1 MFRIDRYTILI
12 LMSML
17 NLLFMHY
24 YFYLNGYVEWVW
36 MYSEVIN
43 ACSIIFD
50 VSVLMILFLF
60 FLGGRLKI
68 AVLITYILTLIW
80 AFVNV
85 VYGQFFYQYISLS
98 AIGEAHALGDGL
110 VVDSLKTAFR
120 WYDLFFVVS
129 LTCFFIVYKKTTN
142 RILKRK
148 RVLMMLWV
156 PLASLLMTVLAYSL
170 YHFIH
175 PHYRSNWDLYQF
187 KTQELLYDPYQGGT
201 PNLAHFHDGCLR
213 VCAYELYDMLHV
225 VELTDQQ
232 RDEISSYYL
241 DHSQRTTHHQR
252 NTDVKNVI
260 FILLESFL
268 SSPIDLIV
276 DGKEIT
282 PFLNQ
287 LKRDSDVYYNG
298 NMISDIGC
306 GESGDG
312 QFIYMNGIL
321 PLYSKMT
328 MAQIKG
334 HTLPALPKVL
344 SEYCDVKHSEIIYPT
359 MPNLWQQADM
369 NKVYGFTEAFS
380 MEDIVGGSDNPID
393 DERIFSYA
401 ANRLDTVS
409 ESFFSLILSVSTHS
423 PYDSFAGDDLRLND
437 NTLPQRYKNYL
448 NTCHYL
454 DQQISRYFTQ
464 LKAKGL
470 YERSLIVLCADHY
483 AHSNRVDVGKS
494 LSSYTP
500 LFIVH
505 GNINNEEAWHGE
517 FHQLDVYTTILDL
530 LGIDSQWRGLGYT
543 LLKPAYDSSVN
554 TESIRL
560 SEMII
565 AGDYFRQ

>member
-1 MFRIDRYTILI
+1 
-12 LMSML
+12 ML

-43 ACSIIFD
+43 ICSIIFD
-50 VSVLMILFLF
+50 VSVLLILFLLL
-60 FLGGRLKI
+60 LGGRLKI
-68 AVLITYILTLIW
+68 AVLITYFLTLIW

-98 AIGEAHALGDGL
+98 AIGEAQALGDGL
-110 VVDSLKTAFR
+110 VIDSLKTAFH

-142 RILKRK
+142 RIFKRK
-148 RVLMMLWV
+148 WVIKMVWV
-156 PLASLLMTVLAYSL
+156 PLASLLMTVVAYSL

-175 PHYRSNWDLYQF
+175 PHYRSNWELYQF

-201 PNLAHFHDGCLR
+201 PNLAHFQDGCLR

-241 DHSQRTTHHQR
+241 DHSQRTTHHHSPDTQ
-252 NTDVKNVI
+252 NVI
-260 FILLESFL
+260 FILMESFL

-298 NMISDIGC
+298 NMVSDIGC

-321 PLYSKMT
+321 PLHNKMT
-328 MAQIKG
+328 VGQVKN
-334 HTLPALPKVL
+334 HTLPALPRVL
-344 SEYCDVKHSEIIYPT
+344 SEYCGVKHSEIIFPT

-369 NKVYGFTEAFS
+369 NKVYGFTEAYS
-380 MEDIVGGSDNPID
+380 MEDIAGGPNEPID
-393 DERIFSYA
+393 DEKIFAFA
-401 ANRLDTVS
+401 ANRLNAVR
-409 ESFFSLILSVSTHS
+409 EPFFSLILSVSTHS
-423 PYDSFAGDDLRLND
+423 PYDSFVGEDLRLND
-437 NTLPQRYKNYL
+437 QALSGKYKNYL

-454 DQQISRYFTQ
+454 DQQIDRYFNQ
-464 LKAKGL
+464 LKAKGM
-470 YERSLIVLCADHY
+470 YDNSLIVLCADHH
-483 AHSNRVDVGKS
+483 AHSNRFDMDNRIPG
-494 LSSYTP
+494 YTP

-505 GNINNEEAWHGE
+505 GNINNDEAWNGE

-530 LGIDSQWRGLGYT
+530 LGIDPQWKGLGYT
-543 LLKPAYDSSVN
+543 LLKPTYDNSVN
-554 TESIRL
+554 SESIRL

-565 AGDYFRQ
+565 ESNFFGVSFGSPL